1 MELLTQAP
9 SSLLACGRSSELVDG
24 PQFTHHLHDSQ
35 ESLLYSQKANIDLG
49 PLITAGISTNRLV
62 NILTPEHNQKRTHYS
77 NGTWLL
83 QAQQKL
89 PLGVLL
95 SERSFI
101 KWGLE

>member
-1 MELLTQAP
+1 M
-9 SSLLACGRSSELVDG
+9 G
-24 PQFTHHLHDSQ
+24 PNLPIIFTIHK

-62 NILTPEHNQKRTHYS
+62 SILTPEHNQKRTHYS
-77 NGTWLL
+77 NGKWLL